1 MATSNQISV
10 WSPLLVGV
18 AASFGTIIIHGLI
31 LLIIIAGVRRDL
43 RRGRIGAWLWTDLL
57 WVTNATLLTLAGHVI
72 EIALWAL
79 TLVLCGA
86 FSHFAE
92 AFYNSAANYTTLGDS
107 TVVVSA
113 RWRLLGP
120 IEASAGMLMFGVST
134 AVIFAVIQRLLQT
147 RASSS

>member
-18 AASFGTIIIHGLI
+18 ATSFGTIIIHGLI

-43 RRGRIGAWLWTDLL
+43 RRGRIGARLWTDLL

-107 TVVVSA
+107 TVMVSA

-147 RASSS
+147 RASSG